1 VTNETN
7 DRKNKRAT
15 SKSNGEEKNPMA
27 KEVNDVRTRQDE
39 RRYYNPVQKDAATFL
54 KTSEET
60 EGEYTL
66 MEIEVAPGG
75 GTKPHYHKTYT
86 ESFEVIEGSLEVLVG
101 DQTCFLR
108 AGEKAVV
115 PRNTLHRFHN
125 AMDETVTFL
134 CEMRPGQPGFENTL
148 KVGYG
153 LASDGLT
160 RSDGTPKNLYHMALL
175 LEWSEIRVPGIFT
188 LIEPIMRF
196 LAKRARRKG
205 IDKELEERY
214 CR

>member
-1 VTNETN
+1 M
-7 DRKNKRAT
+7 KRRT
-15 SKSNGEEKNPMA
+15 RLMA
-27 KEVNDVRTRQDE
+27 KAVNDTETQQHK
-39 RRYYNPVQKDAATFL
+39 RRYYNPVQKDATTFL

-60 EGEYTL
+60 GGEYTL
-66 MEIEVAPGG
+66 MEIDVAPGG
-75 GTKPHYHKTYT
+75 GTRPHYHKTYT

-101 DQTCFLR
+101 DQKHFLR

-125 AMDETVTFL
+125 ATDETVRFL
-134 CEMRPGQPGFENTL
+134 CEMRPGQPGFEKTL

-160 RSDGTPKNLYHMALL
+160 RSHGTPKNFYHMALL

-214 CR
+214 CW